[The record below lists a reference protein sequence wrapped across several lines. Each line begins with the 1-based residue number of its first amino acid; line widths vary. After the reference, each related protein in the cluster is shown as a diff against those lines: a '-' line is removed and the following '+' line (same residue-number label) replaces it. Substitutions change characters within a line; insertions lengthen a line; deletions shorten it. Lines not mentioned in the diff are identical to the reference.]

1 MLDLIGVEI
10 AGGMEISGWRWI
22 RLNVNMGFN
31 LW

>member
-22 RLNVNMGFN
+22 RLNV
-31 LW
+31 